1 MRFKVL
7 DSKTVNGHPW
17 ILCKSN
23 LYDYLAGLKDDFFEF
38 SVQRKIVNNIYL
50 DSIDTSVEKGEPFP
64 VITLTYQG
72 NLQQYMNT
80 EGQIEIGKSISLDE
94 QQVEILDGLQRTYRL
109 WIIYYLHILIH
120 DKGCTDMMSVLD
132 ELKKTGDG
140 EVILQNNFFT
150 PKYLRALLEQS
161 GGGMHIDSL
170 VEKFK
175 IFEVY
180 FFIWSGLDDN
190 EVIRQM
196 LVLNAGQKS
205 VSSTHQFELLF
216 LHFFEKEKLNIQR
229 PVTLLREK
237 DPRYRKVQ
245 RGDRSVGEY
254 SMASVVI
261 ALQSF
266 INGRQL
272 RIHTVNKINLDDDKL
287 LNEKSLSNY
296 FNAQVLSEFINI
308 LYDFDE
314 LLSSKLALYIKWF
327 GRDTTLSGVF
337 GAFGRFMMDKGEEV
351 KVSYISRLLVEII
364 PLQDPFKLNEYY
376 DAYDNKLAST
386 KVNVGNAV
394 RKAIFNYTYDMLT
407 LGKTDW
413 YTYFDTVGRHDEV

>member
-7 DSKTVNGHPW
+7 DSKIVNGHPW

-23 LYDYLAGLKDDFFEF
+23 LWDYLAGLKDDFFEF

-50 DSIDTSVEKGEPFP
+50 DSIDNSVEKGEPFP
-64 VITLTYQG
+64 AITLTYQG
-72 NLQQYMNT
+72 NLQKYMNH
-80 EGQIEIGKSISLDE
+80 EGQMEIGGTVDLDE
-94 QQVEILDGLQRTYRL
+94 QQIEILDGLQRTYRL
-109 WIIYYLHILIH
+109 WVIYYLYTMIH
-120 DKGCTDMMSVLD
+120 EKGCTDMMTVLN
-132 ELKKTGDG
+132 ELKQSGEG

-150 PKYLRALLEQS
+150 PKYLRSLLSQNGVS
-161 GGGMHIDSL
+161 MHIDYL
-170 VEKFK
+170 IEKFK
-175 IFEVY
+175 AFEVY
-180 FFIWSGLDDN
+180 FFIWAGLDDN

-216 LHFFEKEKLNIQR
+216 LHFFEKDKLNILR

-237 DPRYRKVQ
+237 DPRYRKVL
-245 RGDRSVGEY
+245 RGERSVGEY

-287 LNEKSLSNY
+287 LNEESLNNY
-296 FNAQVLSEFINI
+296 FNAPVLSEFINVVYDLDEI
-308 LYDFDE
+308 L
-314 LLSSKLALYIKWF
+314 SQKSPLYLKWF
-327 GRDTTLSGVF
+327 GRDTVLSGIF
-337 GAFGRFMMDKGEEV
+337 GAFGRFMIDKDEILDV
-351 KVSYISRLLVEII
+351 RNIRRLLLEIANYR
-364 PLQDPFKLNEYY
+364 DPFRLTEYY

-394 RKAIFNYTYDMLT
+394 RKAIFHFTLDMLT
-407 LGKTDW
+407 TGKADW
-413 YTYFDTVGRHDEV
+413 YTYFDTVSRHDEE

>member
-1 MRFKVL
+1 MRFIVL

-17 ILCKSN
+17 LLCKSN
-23 LYDYLAGLKDDFFEF
+23 LWDYLAGLKDDFFEF

-50 DSIDTSVEKGEPFP
+50 DSIDNSVEKGEPFP
-64 VITLTYQG
+64 AITLTYQG
-72 NLQQYMNT
+72 SLQKYMSH
-80 EGQIEIGKSISLDE
+80 EGQMEIGASVDLDE
-94 QQVEILDGLQRTYRL
+94 QQIEILDGLQRTYRL
-109 WIIYYLHILIH
+109 WVIYYLYTMIH
-120 DKGCTDMMSVLD
+120 EKGCTDMMTVLN
-132 ELKKTGDG
+132 ELKQSGEG

-150 PKYLRALLEQS
+150 PKYLRSLLSQK
-161 GGGMHIDSL
+161 GVGMHIDYL
-170 VEKFK
+170 IEKFK
-175 IFEVY
+175 AFEVY

-216 LHFFEKEKLNIQR
+216 LHFFEKDKLNILR

-245 RGDRSVGEY
+245 RGERSVGEY
-254 SMASVVI
+254 LMASVVI

-287 LNEKSLSNY
+287 LNEESLNNY
-296 FNAQVLSEFINI
+296 FNAPVLSEFINI
-308 LYDFDE
+308 VYDLDEMLSQKSPLYV
-314 LLSSKLALYIKWF
+314 KWF
-327 GRDTTLSGVF
+327 GRDTVLSGIF
-337 GAFGRFMMDKGEEV
+337 GAFGRFMIDKKEILDV
-351 KVSYISRLLVEII
+351 LNIRRLLLEIANYR
-364 PLQDPFKLNEYY
+364 DPFRLTEYY

-394 RKAIFNYTYDMLT
+394 RKAIFHYTLDTLT
-407 LGKTDW
+407 MGKADW
-413 YTYFDTVGRHDEV
+413 YYYFDNAGRHDEE